1 VVWLPTASAEY
12 RLNIRVNGIHIK
24 GSPFTAEAAAGSI
37 DPSRSTIKG
46 EVGPVQ
52 STCRAGDTV
61 RFTIEA
67 RDQHG
72 NLANYPPLDRV
83 KYDFKVTVGG
93 PGAVSS
99 PPTACISAPP
109 LIGACTKGGIEAP
122 PFRAPCRAPFER
134 RFVADCMHALSLTPA
149 PVHACARACCSQVD
163 VDKDPLLNGL
173 QPVGLPFQIVGEYW
187 VEVRG
192 QCGKLVKGGRF
203 KIECLRTPVEAR
215 FCFVPDVSTMGAS
228 GAALKK
234 AEAGRTMSF
243 DIESR
248 DPYGNRCEALPEL
261 QKLPNCA
268 FSLKLDFRE
277 GVNDYGD
284 ETIIGENRAYDEAK
298 TTISGSVAALEELG
312 TFIASY
318 KVLRAG
324 KFALSIEYNQAP
336 LRGSPFTLE
345 VVPGPAHAKACMRLH
360 CADSKAPLPILVA
373 GNRASF
379 LLLARDNFNNPRLV
393 GGETTLQAG
402 LVAVQGPEKVGCDI
416 VDKGDGTYE
425 IFYSATVTGEY
436 MCSVNLNNE
445 PVKGAPFKLKV
456 QPGPTHAP
464 TCIVSGFAMKTG
476 QLDTLEA
483 FMLEARDALN
493 NPRGYGCD
501 KVVCVIKG
509 PGGKPPAPFEDDPRF
524 SERSATVRDC
534 EDGHYE
540 LSYCIN
546 TIGRYKIYLSIAD
559 AADHNPPQPLRGSP
573 FDLAITGNRA
583 SAKESK
589 VKKAPPK
596 ATAGEEVKIEIDEDR
611 DCDSLMKIGT
621 DWH

>member
-1 VVWLPTASAEY
+1 MHF
-12 RLNIRVNGIHIK
+12 RLLLALEHARK
-24 GSPFTAEAAAGSI
+24 AALK
-37 DPSRSTIKG
+37 RRLF
-46 EVGPVQ
+46 ECLV
-52 STCRAGDTV
+52 
-61 RFTIEA
+61 
-67 RDQHG
+67 
-72 NLANYPPLDRV
+72 
-83 KYDFKVTVGG
+83 
-93 PGAVSS
+93 
-99 PPTACISAPP
+99 
-109 LIGACTKGGIEAP
+109 
-122 PFRAPCRAPFER
+122 ER
-134 RFVADCMHALSLTPA
+134 RVERLFVADCMHALSLTPA

-261 QKLPNCA
+261 QELPNCA

-284 ETIIGENRAYDEAK
+284 ETIMGENRAYDEAK
-298 TTISGSVAALEELG
+298 TTISGSVAALQELG

-324 KFALSIEYNQAP
+324 KFALAIEYNGAP

-345 VVPGPAHAKACMRLH
+345 VVPGPAHAKACIRLH
-360 CADSKAPLPILVA
+360 CPDSKAPLPILVA

-379 LLLARDNFNNPRLV
+379 LLLARDKFNNPRLV

-402 LVAVQGPEKVGCDI
+402 LVAVQGPEKVGCDLI
-416 VDKGDGTYE
+416 DKGDGTYE

-611 DCDSLMKIGT
+611 DCDSLTKIGT